1 MPDSQNVSPLVAR
14 RQLGFLETFD
24 KKLEGFRREMERL
37 ERAAGSGKSYGGS
50 WPTEGLERI
59 ARSLVGAGAVYGLP
73 AVTDWARSFLERL
86 DSLRSGEQAPSRDDF
101 AWLAEQIGT
110 LSSLRDEARDRAE
123 SVADPEAAERRR
135 ADEQQRRQK
144 RRTSSQPP
152 PFIAPSTTTDPP
164 PPAEIENATGTR
176 SSSPPRPSAPP
187 APAAA
192 PTTATELEEQPEIR
206 PIVHVVAATA
216 GLRGQIV
223 ATLREAGFEPVE
235 IPSEKA
241 FERAVEETPD
251 LIALDADDPDP
262 GGSALADALAR
273 DPLTDFV
280 PVLRLTGA
288 SQAPAGRAIPKPVD
302 GERLL
307 AEARR
312 LAGPNART
320 ARLVLGLRDPNLDE
334 LVRFVFDEIRRGV
347 LDSATGGSDKERFRV
362 AGEGRLMAGVW
373 GLVAQLR
380 RAAARGSSGRIRF
393 SPFTEGLLGMMA
405 LAEGEEV
412 LDPAASPEPDEED
425 LAALSGLRV
434 VIADDDAQ
442 IRVAFD
448 QVLGE
453 AGLRVRTA
461 GDGLEALRMIR
472 EDPPDL
478 VVSDIVMPGL
488 DGWELC
494 NRIRNDYAL
503 RHVPLIVLSWKED
516 FLERLRGLNL
526 EADDLM
532 LEEVD
537 RRQILGRVA
546 RVLRPRILLE
556 RRLALAGDVSGRVES
571 VGIRTLLDA
580 ASDRRPSCRITLRE
594 SWRYFEV
601 EIRDGE
607 LLAVSTSGGDD
618 GSFVTGQAAL
628 ERLLGVGSG
637 RFTVVEAAGTPQ
649 RQFEAGEKTI
659 IQGACARLNR
669 LVMQITDGA
678 LLDIERV
685 ELNDET
691 LERYTEI
698 APPKLR
704 LALERLRAGDT
715 PREIVLSQTASPDA
729 LETLLLDLVRI
740 GAIGGIRGPAPDPD
754 RRPISRDSERWRA
767 LARGVRLDE
776 DEEQREPPRRRTST
790 PVPPRRSTPAPPVAS
805 ASAAGDERLVSR
817 GWQVL
822 TLIAAIA
829 LGFSL
834 WLNYRLWPHESDSG
848 ESATAEREPQESATE
863 PRPDIRRLL
872 EEQEREQRAALAAD
886 ERADEPEEEL
896 VEPAGEIPAALEEAE
911 ETQPAEEN
919 RAEKE
924 RAEPEPTEDT
934 KSAKRDG
941 YRRGE
946 RGRRG
951 GAAGGEDLERRKQ
964 GRGAKAGSGGGAAPA
979 ENNPYAAEEKKKE
992 PAKQAG
998 VLVIGAPPDA
1008 EDPIRVAVDGKPRGR
1023 APLTLKLSAGLHE
1036 VAFSAGGKRTLRMVS
1051 IKPGKTKNVT
1061 AKVSP

>member
-101 AWLAEQIGT
+101 AWLAEQIGA

-135 ADEQQRRQK
+135 AEERQRSQE

-164 PPAEIENATGTR
+164 PPSEGESAPRT
-176 SSSPPRPSAPP
+176 SSSIPPRPSAPP
-187 APAAA
+187 EPAAA

-223 ATLREAGFEPVE
+223 TTLREAGFEPLE
-235 IPSEKA
+235 IPSPEA
-241 FERAVEETPD
+241 FDRAVEETPD
-251 LIALDADDPDP
+251 LIALDADDPEP
-262 GGSALADALAR
+262 GGNALADALAR

-280 PVLRLTGA
+280 PVLRVTGA
-288 SQAPAGRAIPKPVD
+288 SDAPAGRAIPKPVD
-302 GERLL
+302 GERLV

-320 ARLVLGLRDPNLDE
+320 ARLVLGLRDPSLDE

-347 LDSATGGSDKERFRV
+347 LDSATGGSEKERFRV

-393 SPFTEGLLGMMA
+393 SPFGEGLLGVMS

-412 LDPAASPEPDEED
+412 LAPAACPEPDEED

-434 VIADDDAQ
+434 VVADDDAQ

-448 QVLGE
+448 QVLSE

-461 GDGLEALRMIR
+461 ADGLEALRMIR

-478 VVSDIVMPGL
+478 IVSDIVMPGL

-516 FLERLRGLNL
+516 FLERLGGSGVA
-526 EADDLM
+526 ADDLVI
-532 LEEVD
+532 EEVD
-537 RRQILGRVA
+537 RRQILGHAA

-556 RRLALAGDVSGRVES
+556 RRLALAGDVSGRVEN

-580 ASDRRPSCRITLRE
+580 ALAGRPSCRITLRE
-594 SWRYFEV
+594 SWRHFEV

-607 LLAVSTSGGDD
+607 LVAVTAGWRD
-618 GSFVTGQAAL
+618 GSFVTGRAAL
-628 ERLLGVGSG
+628 ERLLGAGSG
-637 RFTVVEAAGTPQ
+637 RFTVVDATDTPQ
-649 RQFEAGEKTI
+649 PQFETGDEAIVKH
-659 IQGACARLNR
+659 ACEHLDR
-669 LVMQITDGA
+669 LVMQIADGA

-685 ELNDET
+685 ELDDET
-691 LERYTEI
+691 LERYAEI
-698 APPKLR
+698 APPKLHP
-704 LALERLRAGDT
+704 ALDRLRAGDT
-715 PREIVLSQTASPDA
+715 PREIILSRTASPDA

-740 GAIGGIRGPAPDPD
+740 GAVGGIQGPEPDPD
-754 RRPISRDSERWRA
+754 RKPISRDSERWLA
-767 LARGVRLDE
+767 LGRGVRLDE
-776 DEEQREPPRRRTST
+776 DEEEREPPRRRASS
-790 PVPPRRSTPAPPVAS
+790 PVPPRRSTPTPPVAR
-805 ASAAGDERLVSR
+805 ASAAADERLVSR

-848 ESATAEREPQESATE
+848 ESAAAEREPRESASE

-872 EEQEREQRAALAAD
+872 EEQEREQRTALAA
-886 ERADEPEEEL
+886 EEEEPRPEEEIA
-896 VEPAGEIPAALEEAE
+896 EPAEESPAAIEQAE
-911 ETQPAEEN
+911 ETGQVEEDPAQQ
-919 RAEKE
+919 
-924 RAEPEPTEDT
+924 

-941 YRRGE
+941 YRRGD
-946 RGRRG
+946 RSRRT
-951 GAAGGEDLERRKQ
+951 GATGGEDRERRKK
-964 GRGAKAGSGGGAAPA
+964 GRAAKAASGGAEPA
-979 ENNPYAAEEKKKE
+979 EKNPYASEEKKKE

-998 VLVIGAPPDA
+998 VLVIGAPPGA
-1008 EDPIRVAVDGKPRGR
+1008 EGPIRVAVDGRPRGR
-1023 APLTLKLSAGLHE
+1023 APLTLELSAGLHE
-1036 VAFSAGGKRTLRMVS
+1036 VTFSAGGKRTLRMVS